1 MLGLGATTQ
10 HTDLSWNPSF
20 LSKTIHWYRKAHVT
34 LDAEGDVTGW
44 LDSSVASNNMTQD
57 GSASKSPILSAD
69 GAVVFD
75 TASVLLD
82 FGSEINLEEYDIY
95 VRMKFD
101 ESITISNED
110 LFEKD
115 GNNFLRV
122 VSPTALRYKIGG
134 TRHDVTVNEIVEGET
149 FTVSASRA
157 SNGDMK
163 VYIDGALGSWDS
175 DEGNEDIATTFD
187 FSILGK
193 PSAISHWYEIVIC
206 NAPLTDKEK
215 VLMDKYLS
223 HVVKLA

>member
-10 HTDLSWNPSF
+10 HADLSWNPSF

-34 LDAEGDVTGW
+34 LDAEGDITSW
-44 LDSSVASNNMTQD
+44 LDSSAASNTITQD
-57 GSASKSPILSAD
+57 GSASTSPILGTD

-75 TASVLLD
+75 VSSVFMN
-82 FGSEINLEEYDIY
+82 FGTEINLEEYDIY

-101 ESITISNED
+101 DTTTISNED

-115 GNNFLRV
+115 GNNFLRI
-122 VSPTALRYKIGG
+122 VSPTAVRYKIGEE
-134 TRHDVTVNEIVEGET
+134 RHDVTIDEIVEGT
-149 FTVSASRA
+149 AFTISASRA

-163 VYIDGALGSWDS
+163 VYIDGSLGVWDS
-175 DEGNEDIATTFD
+175 GEGNEDIATTFD

-206 NAPLTDKEK
+206 NAPLTAPEK
-215 VLMDKYLS
+215 ALMDRYLS
-223 HVVKLA
+223 RVVKLA